1 MHHLY
6 KVHRNFFTP
15 RDPTKD
21 MQCPKLLTPNSRHNG
36 QDDEIMEKR
45 KGVYESA
52 RKLNPQR
59 FNKGIRKWEVPKA
72 VALNPTDEI
81 KDTLKNNII

>member
-1 MHHLY
+1 
-6 KVHRNFFTP
+6 
-15 RDPTKD
+15 
-21 MQCPKLLTPNSRHNG
+21 
-36 QDDEIMEKR
+36 MEKR
-45 KGVYESA
+45 KKVYESA

-59 FNKGIRKWEVPKA
+59 FNKGIRNWEVPKA